1 MGFVDLGIFFFFFF
15 FEFLV
20 LFLGK
25 NEHGYLRFKNFASL
39 LCLLWFLDLELV

>member
-1 MGFVDLGIFFFFFF
+1 MGFVDLGIF

-25 NEHGYLRFKNFASL
+25 NENGCLRFKNFASWL
-39 LCLLWFLDLELV
+39 FLLWFLDLELV